1 MHRFASK
8 TGTIPKL
15 QSKILNGS
23 NLGNL
28 LAKTLKEDNGTDL
41 KLGYQGIE
49 VGFQEHLCV
58 LVVKISN
65 DLREGFFDIFDG
77 SEKIDFDTFGSI
89 DKGFKGI

>member
-1 MHRFASK
+1 MPNS
-8 TGTIPKL
+8 

-41 KLGYQGIE
+41 KLGYKGIE

-65 DLREGFFDIFDG
+65 DLREGFIDIFDG

-89 DKGFKGI
+89 DEGFKGI